1 MLSNFHELFCT
12 TFNLA
17 RSIIF
22 AVTWSRQNLWPRKR
36 NGSFAF
42 VSLSPPWFL
51 DLMAL
56 AGWETKKYFAW
67 DEFHM
72 NFERLAK
79 LPILY
84 TLPETS
90 MAPENG
96 WLEYDFPFGTRMAY
110 FQGLC

>member
-1 MLSNFHELFCT
+1 M
-12 TFNLA
+12 
-17 RSIIF
+17 F

-42 VSLSPPWFL
+42 VSLSPPWWL
-51 DLMAL
+51 WRDGRTHILH
-56 AGWETKKYFAW
+56 G
-67 DEFHM
+67 M

-79 LPILY
+79 LPILCI
-84 TLPETS
+84 LPETS

-96 WLEYDFPFGTRMAY
+96 WLEYNFPFGTRMAY